1 MGLTFPQARRRVGRA
16 WFAIYNRRV
25 NRPLLG
31 GLSPRAFLARYWQRR
46 PLLVRNALPGFRPPA
61 GRALLERLSARDDVE
76 SRLVLQRPAG
86 WRVEHG
92 PFTRARLARLPRAD
106 WTLLVSGLN
115 LHLPAADA
123 LMRRFA
129 FLPQA
134 RLDDVMVSLAAP
146 GGGVGPHA
154 DAYDVFLL
162 QGTGRRVWRIARPQA
177 FAEMPDAPL
186 KLIEGFEPEEEYLLE
201 PGDLLY
207 LPPGWGHEGVAL
219 EACTTYSIGFRA
231 PGGAELCT
239 AFLDWLQARGFAD
252 RRYRDPGIAPAT
264 RSAQLPK
271 AMIAHARGALAA
283 IRWTPREAAQFL
295 GMTLSTPK
303 PLVAFTQRRPP
314 PAAAFARRLARSIV
328 VLDARSQLLHD
339 GATFYV
345 NGECLRPAARARAAL
360 ARLADA
366 RRAPGSA
373 LARAGLATLLREW
386 YGHGWISLVPAR

>member
-1 MGLTFPQARRRVGRA
+1 M
-16 WFAIYNRRV
+16 NRS
-25 NRPLLG
+25 LLG
-31 GLSPRAFLARYWQRR
+31 GLSPRAFLARHWQQR
-46 PLLVRNALPGFRPPA
+46 PLLVRNALPDFRPPA

-76 SRLVLQRPAG
+76 SRLVLRRKAG
-86 WRVEHG
+86 WQVEHG

-123 LMRRFA
+123 LLRRFA

-177 FAEMPDAPL
+177 FAEVPDAPL
-186 KLIEGFEPEEEYLLE
+186 KLIDGFEPEEEYLLE

-207 LPPGWGHEGVAL
+207 LPPGWGHDGVAL
-219 EACTTYSIGFRA
+219 DTCTTWSIGFRA

-239 AFLDWLQARGFAD
+239 GFLDWLQARGFAD
-252 RRYRDPGIAPAT
+252 RCYRDPGIAPTT

-271 AMIAHARGALAA
+271 SMIAHARRSLSA

-303 PLVAFTQRRPP
+303 PLVVFTQHRMPA
-314 PAAAFARRLARSIV
+314 AAAFARRLARSAV

-345 NGECLRPAARARAAL
+345 NGESLRPPARARAAL

-366 RRAPGSA
+366 RRAPGPA
-373 LARAGLATLLREW
+373 LARAGLAALLREW

>member
-1 MGLTFPQARRRVGRA
+1 MELTILQAPPRRCRIG
-16 WFAIYNRRV
+16 FAAYNRGV
-25 NRPLLG
+25 NRALLG
-31 GLSPRAFLARYWQRR
+31 GLTPRTFLARHWQRR
-46 PLLVRNALPGFRPPA
+46 PLLVRGALPGFRPPA
-61 GRALLERLSARDDVE
+61 GRALLERLSRRDEVE
-76 SRLVLQRPAG
+76 SRLVLRRPAG
-86 WRVEHG
+86 WQVEHG

-106 WTLLVSGLN
+106 WSLLVSGLN

-123 LMRRFA
+123 LLRRFA

-154 DAYDVFLL
+154 DAYDVFLI
-162 QGTGRRVWRIARPQA
+162 QGTGRRIWRIARPQA
-177 FAEMPDAPL
+177 FAEIPDAPL
-186 KLIEGFEPEEEYLLE
+186 KLIDGFEPEEEYLVE

-252 RRYRDPGIAPAT
+252 RRYHDPGIAPAA

-271 AMIAHARGALAA
+271 SMIAHARRALAA
-283 IRWTPREAAQFL
+283 IRWTPREAAAFL
-295 GMTLSTPK
+295 GMTLTTPK
-303 PLVAFTQRRPP
+303 PLVAFTQRRAP
-314 PAAAFARRLARSIV
+314 PAAAFARRLARCAV

-339 GATFYV
+339 GATFFL
-345 NGECLRPAARARAAL
+345 NGECLRPPARARSAL

-366 RRAPGSA
+366 RRAAGAP
-373 LARAGLATLLREW
+373 LARAGLAPLLREW